1 MREAHTSARKRST
14 HQALMRTNKTWE
26 DVRSYVTREL
36 EANPLRTA
44 LLAVGAGY
52 VLGGGLFSALTGRV
66 VGTSARLALRA
77 VSVPVIL
84 RGGMELGS
92 QLFSADRDPSPAE

>member
-1 MREAHTSARKRST
+1 MREAQSSGRKRST
-14 HQALMRTNKTWE
+14 NQALVRTNKTWQ

-36 EANPLRTA
+36 EENPLRTA
-44 LLAVGAGY
+44 LLTVGAGY
-52 VLGGGLFSALTGRV
+52 VLGGGLFSALTGRL

-77 VSVPVIL
+77 VSLPVIL

-92 QLFSADRDPSPAE
+92 QLFSADRDTSPAE